1 MKKQLLLMTAFL
13 LVLHVAVQAQE
24 EKSFSRNESTLITS
38 DILDEDRKISIYL
51 PDDYTYS
58 KAKYPVLYLLDG
70 GTHLQHASGAAD
82 YLSSRGIVPDII
94 VVAIHNIDRSRDFS
108 PIHVETI
115 PTSGGAEKFLGFLSE
130 ELVPYMDKSYRT
142 AGFNI
147 LLGHSFG
154 GTFIAYSLLAE
165 PDLFDGF
172 LAVSPYLM
180 YADNH
185 AVSQTSEKLKPF
197 RDTKFFYMTVGDEEP
212 YFETLETYSSV
223 LQEKAGA
230 RMEFKYV
237 KMPEED
243 HGTTPYLTVFSGLKF
258 IFSGWRLPPELMQ
271 SDLETIDAHYRK
283 VSETYGV
290 KIATPE
296 LVINALGYRYLQA
309 GDADRA
315 ITVFTQNVKRYPGS
329 ANVYD
334 SLGEALENKGETEKA
349 AKNYA
354 KAVEL
359 GEKSGDPNLPIFKT
373 NLERV
378 GGQ

>member
-1 MKKQLLLMTAFL
+1 MKTHLLFLPALL
-13 LVLHVAVQAQE
+13 LVLNMTVQAQE
-24 EKSFSRNESTLITS
+24 EKSFSRNQTSVIKS
-38 DILDEDRKISIYL
+38 DILEEDRQISIYL
-51 PDDYTYS
+51 PDAYNNS
-58 KAKYPVLYLLDG
+58 KASYPVLYLLDG
-70 GTHLQHASGAAD
+70 RTHLQHASGAAD
-82 YLSSRGIVPDII
+82 YLSGRGIVPDII

-108 PIHVETI
+108 PVHVDNI

-130 ELVPYMDKSYRT
+130 ELVPYMEKSYRC
-142 AGFNI
+142 AGFNM

-154 GTFIAYSLLAE
+154 GTFIAYTLLAE

-180 YADNH
+180 YADNL
-185 AVSQTSEKLKPF
+185 AVKETSEKLKPF
-197 RDTKFFYMTVGDEEP
+197 KDTKFFYMTVGNEEP
-212 YFETLETYSSV
+212 YFEALEEYASIM
-223 LQEKAGA
+223 QEKAGE
-230 RMEFKYV
+230 RIEFKYV

-258 IFSGWRLPPELMQ
+258 IFSEWRFPPEMMQ
-271 SDLETIDAHYRK
+271 GDLDGIDAHYRN
-283 VSETYGV
+283 VSEIYG
-290 KIATPE
+290 IDTATPE

-309 GDADRA
+309 GDYENA
-315 ITVFTQNVKRYPGS
+315 IAVFKQNVERYPGS

-334 SLGEALENKGETEKA
+334 SLGEAYENNGEAEEA

-359 GEKSGDPNLPIFKT
+359 GQQNGDPNLPIFKT
-373 NLERV
+373 NLKRV